1 MQSSL
6 PSKTHLSIEAL
17 SQKVQTVLGLIN
29 PENLGIT
36 LPHEHIIVDGSAW
49 FLEPSEASE
58 RGLSHEAVSLE
69 NLWWVRYHWLQN
81 LDDIRL
87 LDEEEAITELEH
99 FKRAGGRAI
108 TEMSNRGLGR
118 DPLALVRI
126 SRATGL
132 HILMGSGYYLARSM
146 PVEFKDKSEAD
157 IADEIIHDI
166 TIGVGNTGIKSGF
179 IGEIGCSWPL
189 DPREEKSLRA
199 AVKAQR
205 LTGANLHVHPA
216 PTFQSVHQIVAILE
230 EAKADLTRTTI
241 AHMERS
247 VRNSKD
253 RLHLLEKGFTLEY
266 DFFGR
271 EGYYPLYL
279 GSVDIPNDHQKLNE
293 IIELLE
299 AGFMHQI
306 LISQDIWNKH
316 QRRKYGG
323 WGYDHI
329 LRNTLPVMRA
339 KGITEEQINTLLVEN
354 PRRVFTFV

>member
-1 MQSSL
+1 MQDISL
-6 PSKTHLSIEAL
+6 GKTFVSTEAL
-17 SQKVQTVLGLIN
+17 SQKIQTVLGLIN

-36 LPHEHIIVDGSAW
+36 LPHEHLIVDGSAW
-49 FLEPSEASE
+49 FLEPTEASD
-58 RGLSHEAVSLE
+58 RRLAHQGVSVE

-99 FKRAGGRAI
+99 FKRAGGRAVA
-108 TEMSNRGLGR
+108 EMSNRGFGR
-118 DPLALVRI
+118 DPMALARI
-126 SRATGL
+126 SRATGI

-146 PVEFKDKSEAD
+146 PDEFKGKSEGD
-157 IADEIIHDI
+157 IANEIVHDI
-166 TIGVGNTGIKSGF
+166 KVGVGNTGIKSGF

-189 DPREEKSLRA
+189 DSMEEKSLRA

-216 PTFQSVHQIVAILE
+216 PTVQSVYQIVEILE
-230 EAKADLTRTTI
+230 DAKADLARTTI

-247 VRNSKD
+247 VRGPKD
-253 RLHLLEKGFTLEY
+253 RLKLLKKGYTLEY

-279 GSVDIPNDHQKLNE
+279 GSVDIPNDNQKINE
-293 IIELLE
+293 IIELIE
-299 AGFMHQI
+299 AGFIKQI

-354 PRRVFTFV
+354 PRRAFTFV